1 MSEIRVTY
9 SGLISFFIGLVGV
22 VTGLILILIITRTLT
37 SEEYGTWSLILGLIA
52 YGLVAEQIFSF
63 WAYREMARGLDSAK
77 TAILFN
83 GFFL

>member
-52 YGLVAEQIFSF
+52 YGLVAEQIISF
-63 WAYREMARGLDSAK
+63 WSTREMARGLDSAK